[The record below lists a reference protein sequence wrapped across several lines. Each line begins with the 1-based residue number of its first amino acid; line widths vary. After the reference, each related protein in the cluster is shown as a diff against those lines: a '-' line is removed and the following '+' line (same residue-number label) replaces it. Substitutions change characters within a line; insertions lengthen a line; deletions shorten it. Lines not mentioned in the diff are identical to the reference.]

1 MSYTSHLDIPYPGA
15 SSPRQALDL
24 YLPSTSPSRRSANSD
39 DGPAPPPPLLVFIHG
54 KGSFLS

>member
-24 YLPSTSPSRRSANSD
+24 YLPTTSLAPSVNGD
-39 DGPAPPPPLLVFIHG
+39 DGPPPPLLVFIHG
-54 KGSFLS
+54 T